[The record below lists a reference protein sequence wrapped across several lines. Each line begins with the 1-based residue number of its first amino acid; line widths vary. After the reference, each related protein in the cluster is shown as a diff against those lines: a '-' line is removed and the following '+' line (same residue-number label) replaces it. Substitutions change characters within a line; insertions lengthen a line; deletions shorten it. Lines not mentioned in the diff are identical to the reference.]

1 MKSWI
6 AVNLNDFHSPSKK
19 WQQGNIASVEISVIG
34 ARTLEKA
41 KETARYG
48 NDDAWM
54 VFPLDSIKN
63 IAQKEVKNED
73 DKSLGKDGG
82 RSDSNSDADSVD
94 SSML

>member
-34 ARTLEKA
+34 ARTLKKA

-48 NDDAWM
+48 NDDAWI
-54 VFPLDSIKN
+54 VFPLDSVKN

-73 DKSLGKDGG
+73 N
-82 RSDSNSDADSVD
+82 NSQG
-94 SSML
+94 